1 MSSPSQLRKQLHRLA
16 EEIPFLVKIAQD
28 RTPLWRGL
36 VHQARRKCG
45 KLNCRCAHG
54 ELHVS
59 TVLSDRSGEKQ
70 RNFTLTGPD
79 LVLFTER
86 TEEYRKVRQAR
97 ARFVKITRQ
106 ILDLFD
112 QLEEIRR
119 NTALRRHGG
128 KLPPPRKK
136 GETS

>member
-1 MSSPSQLRKQLHRLA
+1 MTSPSQLRKQLRQLA
-16 EEIPFLVKIAQD
+16 DEIPFLVKIAQD

-45 KLNCRCAHG
+45 KFNCRCAHG
-54 ELHVS
+54 ERHVS
-59 TVLSDRSGEKQ
+59 TVLSDCSGEKQ

-79 LVLFTER
+79 LLLFTER
-86 TEEYRKVRQAR
+86 TEEYRQVRQAR
-97 ARFVKITRQ
+97 ARFVKVTRQ
-106 ILDLFD
+106 MLDLFD

-119 NTALRRHGG
+119 NAALRRYGG

-136 GETS
+136 GPTS